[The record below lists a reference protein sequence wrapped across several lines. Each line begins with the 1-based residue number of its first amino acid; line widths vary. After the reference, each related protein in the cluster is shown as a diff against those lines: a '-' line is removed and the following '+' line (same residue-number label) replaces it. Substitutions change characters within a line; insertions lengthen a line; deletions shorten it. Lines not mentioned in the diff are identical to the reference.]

1 MMWKSFLRRKSRQ
14 FSLLA
19 AAAAGFGFGVNSLV
33 LGAVAIAVAIV
44 LDFLYCGLS
53 RGGDSDV

>member
-1 MMWKSFLRRKSRQ
+1 MMWKRFLRRKSRQ
-14 FSLLA
+14 ISLLA
-19 AAAAGFGFGVNSLV
+19 AAAAGFGLGVNSLV
-33 LGAVAIAVAIV
+33 LGAVALVFALV